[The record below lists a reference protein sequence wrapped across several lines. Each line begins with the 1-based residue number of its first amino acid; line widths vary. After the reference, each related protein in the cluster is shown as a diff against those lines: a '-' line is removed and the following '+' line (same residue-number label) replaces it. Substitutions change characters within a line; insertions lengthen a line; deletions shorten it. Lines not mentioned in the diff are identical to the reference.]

1 MQTAKDILETK
12 GRDVWSVSP
21 GTLVLDALKT
31 MAEKDVGAVL
41 VCDEGRLLGIFSERD
56 YARKVVLMGRSS
68 RESPVETVM
77 STHVV
82 CVSPDRSVEDCMELM
97 TDGRLRYLPVLDHKH
112 VVGVVSIGDLVKA
125 TIDDRELTISQ
136 LQSYIAG

>member
-1 MQTAKDILETK
+1 MQAVKDILDTK
-12 GRDVWSVSP
+12 GRDVWSVTP
-21 GTLVLDALKT
+21 DTMVLDALKV

-41 VCDEGRLLGIFSERD
+41 VCDEGKLLGVFSERD

-68 RESPVETVM
+68 KESPVRAVM

-82 CVSPDRSVEDCMELM
+82 CVSPDKSVEDCMELM
-97 TDGRLRYLPVLDHKH
+97 TDGRLRHLPVLDHKH